1 MSHKNIVYPR
11 TILLSEKSVK
21 GKKLSRNIL
30 NLDTQTIV
38 NLGTIINVSVTLN
51 YQANFDARQI

>member
-11 TILLSEKSVK
+11 TISLSEKSVK

-30 NLDTQTIV
+30 NLDMHTIV

-51 YQANFDARQI
+51 YQANFGARQI

>member
-1 MSHKNIVYPR
+1 MSQKNIVYPR
-11 TILLSEKSVK
+11 TISLSEKSVK

-51 YQANFDARQI
+51 YQANFGARQI